1 MTRKSLIWVL
11 LYLSWNIVLSY
22 ETICLEK
29 AYIPMAERETF
40 KPGCTVVAD
49 QAFSAS
55 LLPAPHLP
63 RLRVYSHS
71 LLRVMWL
78 YGFWVLWIRH
88 FTSRQPTVKARL
100 HTSMKICYN
109 FNFILFFSPSLFSI
123 HIYPSTALSNYSFRG
138 GQTFMVEKAP
148 SWSIWSYGADLERPR
163 WDSMLTLSSPLL
175 PSTVSH
181 WTIHSKVPTERPQ
194 LGQCQNFIWKSL
206 SHISNLFPET
216 KLG

>member
-78 YGFWVLWIRH
+78 YGFWVLWIAY
-88 FTSRQPTVKARL
+88 FNSRQPTVRQGSAQAWRFATISILYFFFL
-100 HTSMKICYN
+100 HHSFQFTY
-109 FNFILFFSPSLFSI
+109 SPVLPWVI
-123 HIYPSTALSNYSFRG
+123 TALEEGKLSWLRRHQAEAYDHM
-138 GQTFMVEKAP
+138 GQT
-148 SWSIWSYGADLERPR
+148 
-163 WDSMLTLSSPLL
+163 
-175 PSTVSH
+175 
-181 WTIHSKVPTERPQ
+181 
-194 LGQCQNFIWKSL
+194 
-206 SHISNLFPET
+206 
-216 KLG
+216 